1 MLLNYLKI
9 AWRNVQKNWSYALI
23 NVTGLGLG
31 IGCAL
36 LIFALVRYHY
46 QTDQHHRH
54 YDRIHQFTSKF
65 TSAEGEFRTRG
76 IPYPFGQ
83 ALRTDHPELN
93 NVAMVEEWGEPLVI
107 VPSKV
112 GTGKKIKDK
121 EQSGAFVEPTYFQLF
136 DYQWLAGGPE
146 DLKQPNTVVIS
157 ARMAHR
163 CFGRTSN
170 VVGQNLLLDAR
181 VPARIVGVFTDYL
194 DNTDLAYSIMASW
207 ATLKDTRGSRPESEP
222 FDNTNSSTHC
232 YVLFNDRFTLT
243 DWNRQQASF
252 VKKHNPENVNKTFYP
267 AEPFS
272 SMHLSAEYDGVSKNL
287 LLSLLAIGFLLV
299 GTASINF
306 VNLATAQALKRARE
320 VGVRKVMGSTR
331 TQLFWQFMGETAL
344 IVVAATIL
352 AMGVFDFGQTLADN
366 YLTGIFRFKFFFSPS
381 ALLWLSLLILG
392 VIVLSGIYPAFVMA
406 GFRPVLALT
415 SRPATQQ
422 KGGFSVRSSLVVAQ
436 FAISQT
442 LLIGLAVVTNQ
453 LEYMQS
459 RELGFRKNA
468 VVTVSLPSVP
478 SQDKSKMSTFRNLAT
493 ALPGVDQFSYSMSGP
508 PQSGWTSQTVI
519 RFDTR
524 QNEESFSPQQAWID
538 ADYVNLYKLKL
549 VAGRNLQPSDTAR
562 ETLVNETLVKRL
574 GLTRP
579 ADAIGKFIH
588 KQGTAPLEIVGVL
601 KDYNQSNLR
610 VGIEPLFLTTI
621 ATGYY
626 FANISLSATN
636 YRQPLAQL
644 EKAYNKVYSDS
655 FFEPQFVDEQ
665 LRQNYQQERTM
676 SLLINFFS
684 GISLLIGSMG
694 LYGLVLFM
702 VGQKRK
708 EIGIRKVLG
717 ASVRSLLWLFNREF
731 ARLILIAFAIAAPL
745 SWWVMTGWL
754 ANFQYK
760 MTIGPGVFLL
770 SLLAT
775 VLVAALTVGFQSLKA
790 ALMNPVKSLRTE

>member
-46 QTDQHHRH
+46 QTDQHHH
-54 YDRIHQFTSKF
+54 KYDQIYQFASRF

-93 NVAMVEEWGEPLVI
+93 HVAMLEEWGEPLVI
-107 VPSKV
+107 VPAKI

-121 EQSGAFVEPTYFQLF
+121 EQSGAFVEPAYFQLF

-146 DLKQPNTVVIS
+146 ALNQPNTVVIS
-157 ARMAHR
+157 ARMAR
-163 CFGRTSN
+163 KCFGRTAN

-181 VPARIVGVFTDYL
+181 VPARIVGVFADYQ

-207 ATLKDTRGSRPESEP
+207 TTLKDTRGARPESEP

-232 YVLFNDRFTLT
+232 YALFNDRFTLA
-243 DWNRQQASF
+243 DWNRQQVSF
-252 VKKHNPENVNKTFYP
+252 VKKHNPKNVNKTFYP

-272 SMHLSAEYDGVSKNL
+272 SMHLSEEYGGVSRNL

-331 TQLFWQFMGETAL
+331 SQLFWQFMGETAL

-352 AMGVFDFGQTLADN
+352 AMGIFDVGQALADK
-366 YLTGIFRFKFFFSPS
+366 YLTGIFRFRFYFSP
-381 ALLWLSLLILG
+381 AVLLWLSLLVMG
-392 VIVLSGIYPAFVMA
+392 VILLSGLYPAFIMA
-406 GFRPVLALT
+406 GFRPVTALASRLT
-415 SRPATQQ
+415 TQPS
-422 KGGFSVRSSLVVAQ
+422 GSFSVRSGLVIAQ
-436 FAISQT
+436 FAISQI
-442 LLIGLAVVTNQ
+442 LIIGLAVVANQ
-453 LEYMQS
+453 LEYMQDK
-459 RELGFRKNA
+459 ELGFRKKA
-468 VVTVSLPSVP
+468 VVTVALPSVP
-478 SQDKSKMSTFRNLAT
+478 SQDKSKMATFRNLAT
-493 ALPGVDQFSYSMSGP
+493 TLPGVDQVSYSMGGP
-508 PQSGWTSQTVI
+508 PQSGWTSQTTI

-538 ADYVNLYKLKL
+538 ADYVDVYKLKL
-549 VAGRNLQPSDTAR
+549 IAGRNLQPSDTAR
-562 ETLVNETLVKRL
+562 EAVVNETFVKRL

-579 ADAIGKFIH
+579 TDALGKFIH
-588 KQGTAPLEIVGVL
+588 KQSLAPLEIVGVL
-601 KDYNQSNLR
+601 NDYNQSNLR

-626 FANISLSATN
+626 FANISLSSAN
-636 YRQPLAQL
+636 YQQTLAQL
-644 EKAYNKVYSDS
+644 EKAYNEVYSDS

-665 LRQNYQQERTM
+665 IRQNYQQERTM
-676 SLLINFFS
+676 SMLINFFA
-684 GISLLIGSMG
+684 GVSLLIGSMG

-717 ASVRSLLWLFNREF
+717 ASVQSLLWLFNREF

-760 MTIGPGVFLL
+760 ITIGPAVFLL

-775 VLVAALTVGFQSLKA
+775 VLAAALTVSFQSVKA